1 MKKRLLT
8 NLKTKVASAS
18 AAVMTITAPVVVRAT
33 STFQEYKGM
42 TANSIVDGFFAVIG
56 AIGTFGGA
64 MYVGGAA
71 LALAMALRTED
82 TEARNKAIHNLMGGI
97 ALLSVGGI
105 ILLFKVKG

>member
-18 AAVMTITAPVVVRAT
+18 AAVMTMATPVVVRAT

-42 TANSIVDGFFAVIG
+42 TATSIVDGFFAVIG
-56 AIGTFGGA
+56 AIGTFG
-64 MYVGGAA
+64 
-71 LALAMALRTED
+71 D
-82 TEARNKAIHNLMGGI
+82 TEARNMAIHNLMGGI